1 MAGNIIWLKRLAG
14 TARFVKVRPSPINA
28 HTMANADPVELEKF
42 SQLAH
47 KWWDP
52 NSEFKPL
59 HDINPLRL
67 GYIDRHANLA
77 GRSCWMSAAAAAS
90 CPRAWRD

>member
-1 MAGNIIWLKRLAG
+1 MTTMLHDRPAASTVASHSRLTKPADDAGKSSVN
-14 TARFVKVRPSPINA
+14 V
-28 HTMANADPVELEKF
+28 DPVELEKF

-59 HDINPLRL
+59 HDINP
-67 GYIDRHANLA
+67 
-77 GRSCWMSAAAAAS
+77 
-90 CPRAWRD
+90 